1 MSAIW
6 GIRQIKRKLE
16 ERKAKRE
23 NEIASDRAARITT
36 KATVW
41 IAVFTVVLALVG
53 ILTLIEVILGGA
65 DTAKLAQ
72 AAVDQA
78 AAMKLQEQRTEIL
91 TTATTAQAIATQTAA
106 DAAKSAA
113 ETGTAALKQ
122 SEKAFIVEQRPY
134 LVTEIPTFIP
144 AAIVAGQGI
153 TANINT
159 KNIGR
164 TPARKMLNHI
174 RLEPYHPSDRAT
186 IINFMNGL
194 FADLRRRDS
203 QSRRETETTAEAGE
217 DLAPGA
223 TTFSTNDPP
232 PILTGVEVNALLAD
246 PQPAQ
251 TTVLYYVG
259 VISYTDAFK
268 VPYATEFC
276 YIYFGRV
283 LTTWH
288 ICDNHNSIK

>member
-91 TTATTAQAIATQTAA
+91 TTATTAQAIATQT
-106 DAAKSAA
+106 
-113 ETGTAALKQ
+113 
-122 SEKAFIVEQRPY
+122 
-134 LVTEIPTFIP
+134 
-144 AAIVAGQGI
+144 
-153 TANINT
+153 
-159 KNIGR
+159 
-164 TPARKMLNHI
+164 
-174 RLEPYHPSDRAT
+174 
-186 IINFMNGL
+186 
-194 FADLRRRDS
+194 
-203 QSRRETETTAEAGE
+203 
-217 DLAPGA
+217 
-223 TTFSTNDPP
+223 
-232 PILTGVEVNALLAD
+232 
-246 PQPAQ
+246 
-251 TTVLYYVG
+251 
-259 VISYTDAFK
+259 
-268 VPYATEFC
+268 
-276 YIYFGRV
+276 
-283 LTTWH
+283 
-288 ICDNHNSIK
+288 